1 MKRLIIVLFPLLFLL
16 SACSTATEIDK
27 LMIVSG
33 MSIDKN
39 DDDYNVITQVVN
51 MKNSDQ
57 NELSPILLNTNGK
70 TIVDALSKLP
80 GLEGQRLY
88 FTHSQVILLS
98 SDYVKSEG
106 VEHLINLINNEP
118 RFRSS
123 VNIAVAEE
131 KASDVIA
138 TEPKTDPISCFS
150 ITDSIRESS
159 KMLRTPDMPYYQFL
173 NETLESGID
182 GILPLVS
189 TKTEDDETE
198 LPQIGGTALF
208 KGFNMV
214 GGLSPEQTKYLL
226 IARNS
231 HPSGIYSTDEHSFLI
246 DSGKTKIKVYNGK
259 LTIEVKMEL
268 SLLEGELKSNDELSN
283 IINDDCRNGIEN
295 IISLFKQLGCDPI
308 GIGRYI
314 KRYHTS
320 LWKKTDPD
328 KWEDYYSN
336 LDIVVKVFTSIVP
349 SSKLTGDK

>member
-1 MKRLIIVLFPLLFLL
+1 MKKLIILFMPLLFLL
-16 SACSTATEIDK
+16 NACSTATEIDK

-33 MSIDKN
+33 MSVDRN
-39 DDDYNVITQVVN
+39 DDGYDVVTQIVN

-57 NELSPILLNTNGK
+57 NELSPILLDTNGR

-88 FTHSQVILLS
+88 FTHTQVILLS
-98 SDYVKSEG
+98 SDYVKSAG

-123 VNIAVAEE
+123 VNVAITEG

-150 ITDSIRESS
+150 ITDSIKESA
-159 KMLRTPDMPYYQFL
+159 KMLRAPDIPYYQFL
-173 NETLESGID
+173 NETLETGID
-182 GILPLVS
+182 GILPLVT
-189 TKTEDDETE
+189 TKKEDDETK

-208 KGFNMV
+208 KDFNMV
-214 GGLSPEQTKYLL
+214 GVLSPEQTKYLL

-231 HPSGIYSTDEHSFLI
+231 HPSGIYSTEEHSFLI
-246 DSGKTKIKVYNGK
+246 DSGKTKITVKDRK
-259 LTIEVKMEL
+259 ITIEVKMEL
-268 SLLEGELKSNDELSN
+268 SLLEGERKGNEELSN
-283 IINDDCRNGIEN
+283 IINDDCKKGIEN
-295 IISLFKQLGCDPI
+295 IISSFKQLGCDPI

-320 LWKKTDPD
+320 VWKKIYPE
-328 KWEDYYSN
+328 KWDNYYKN
-336 LDIVVKVFTSIVP
+336 LEIVVKVNTSIVP